1 VATDHAGQYVWPSSE
16 QQLLL
21 KAGLLDEQHAVD
33 AFHTW
38 RSRVRLEDDFSAAT
52 IRLLPLVYH
61 NLHELGVDDPLM
73 RRLKGV
79 YRHSWYGTH
88 RLLHSVEPVIA
99 ELASADIPVL
109 LTKGVPLALSYY
121 RNPAL
126 RPMADVDVVVPE
138 PRLSQALGVLASLG
152 WRGERPEGE
161 ALRFRHAVQVFG
173 PDGAELDLHW
183 RPMYESPAD
192 SPAADSFFA
201 TAEPLDFRGTM
212 VRQPDPTHALFLTV
226 VHGVRWNVETPVRWI
241 PDALTILRSRGS
253 DVGWDRLHHL
263 AVTYRVVR
271 RLRLGLSYLAQSFGA
286 PIPVS
291 AQARLR
297 SMRTSLFERFECSVV
312 LADDG
317 TLNPSAFRN
326 QMSCLA
332 EYARHSPARNPLS
345 FAWGYTHYLRYRL
358 GLSGRRELLSRI
370 VQGVRR
376 RAVANGHEPTE
387 HIEDPA

>member
-1 VATDHAGQYVWPSSE
+1 MKHAGVFVWPSSE

-21 KAGLLDEQHAVD
+21 EAGLFDRRRAID
-33 AFHTW
+33 AFQVW
-38 RSRVRLEDDFSAAT
+38 RNRVRLEDDFSAAT
-52 IRLLPLVYH
+52 LRLLPLVYH

-88 RLLHSVEPVIA
+88 RLLHAVAPVVA
-99 ELASADIPVL
+99 ELASVDIPVL

-126 RPMADVDVVVPE
+126 RPMADVDVVVPQA
-138 PRLSQALGVLASLG
+138 RLAQASGVLASLG
-152 WRGERPEGE
+152 WRGQWPEGD
-161 ALRFRHAVQVFG
+161 ALRFRHAMQVFG
-173 PDGAELDLHW
+173 PDGAQLDLHW

-192 SPAADSFFA
+192 SPAEDSFFA

-212 VRQPDPTHALFLTV
+212 VRQPDPAHALFLTV

-241 PDALTILRSRGS
+241 PDAITILRSRGS
-253 DVGWDRLHHL
+253 DVDWDRLLHL
-263 AVTYRVVR
+263 AVTYRAVR
-271 RLRLGLSYLAQSFGA
+271 RLRLGLSYLAKSFGA
-286 PIPVS
+286 PVPDSV
-291 AQARLR
+291 QARLR
-297 SMRTSLFERFECSVV
+297 TTRTSLFERFETRVL

-317 TLNPSAFRN
+317 TLNPSAVRN
-326 QMSCLA
+326 QMLCLA
-332 EYARHSPARNPLS
+332 EYARHAPSRNPVT
-345 FAWGYTHYLRYRL
+345 FAMGYTHYLRYRL

-370 VQGVRR
+370 VRGVRR

-387 HIEDPA
+387 RIEDPA